1 MFKFMLGLALAAA
14 LLSLAA
20 CATLKGS
27 HAPDVNLKSD
37 KTYYVVH
44 RAEDNGGVDKLIAAR
59 LTAMGY
65 TASSGDSPTPP
76 APVDVVVTYEDHWM
90 WDMTMYMIRLSIQFH
105 DGKTGAV
112 IASAESYR
120 PSLERKSPEAM
131 VQEVL
136 TKIYE

>member
-1 MFKFMLGLALAAA
+1 MLGLALGAA

-27 HAPDVNLKSD
+27 HGAEGNLKAD
-37 KTYYVVH
+37 KAYFVVH
-44 RAEDNGGVDKLIAAR
+44 PGDENRGVDKLIAKQ
-59 LTAMGY
+59 LTTIGY
-65 TASSGDSPTPP
+65 TATAGDSPTPP

-120 PSLERKSPEAM
+120 PSLERKSPEGM
-131 VQEVL
+131 VEEVL
-136 TKIYE
+136 TQIYK

>member
-1 MFKFMLGLALAAA
+1 MLGLALGAA

-27 HAPDVNLKSD
+27 HAPDVNLKAD

-44 RAEDNGGVDKLIAAR
+44 RADDNGGVDKLIAKQ
-59 LTAMGY
+59 LTTIGY
-65 TASSGDSPTPP
+65 TATSGDSPTPP

-120 PSLERKSPEAM
+120 PSLERKSPEGM
-131 VQEVL
+131 VEEVL
-136 TKIYE
+136 TQIYK